1 MRVALALT
9 AALNLLATGSRP
21 PVPGLRPPEDPLT
34 LESSGARLAATVRLP
49 TAGLAKARPPYP
61 GAVLVHGSGRVTGIE
76 LLESAGRRLVALGSA
91 VLAYDKRGVG
101 GSTGEYTSIGP
112 ANSDRMFGLLA
123 DDALAGI
130 AALKARRDV
139 DASRVGFV
147 GFSQA
152 GWITPLAASR
162 SRDVSFVV
170 IISGP
175 AVSVGEE
182 IAYSNLAGEDPG
194 SEQGVADAEIERR
207 MKAFKGPH
215 GYDPVP
221 VLRTLSTP
229 SFWILG
235 EKDRSIPLARTVAT
249 LNDLARTHGRPI
261 SVHVIPGVN
270 HRLMY
275 PAATRPA
282 EASAEAGRQPDFWRP
297 MEEWFRMQG
306 VIR

>member
-1 MRVALALT
+1 MRVALALA
-9 AALNLLATGSRP
+9 AALNLLATASRP
-21 PVPGLRPPEDPLT
+21 PVHGLRPPDDPLT
-34 LESSGARLAATVRLP
+34 LESRGARLAATVRLP
-49 TAGLAKARPPYP
+49 GAGVAKAARPPFP
-61 GAVLVHGSGRVTGIE
+61 GAVLVHGSGRITGGE
-76 LLESAGRRLVALGSA
+76 LLESAGRRLVAMGFA

-130 AALKARRDV
+130 AALKSRRDI

-182 IAYSNLAGEDPG
+182 IAYSNLAGEDPE
-194 SEQGVADAEIERR
+194 SEQGIADAEIERR
-207 MKAFKGPH
+207 MRTFKGPH

-229 SFWILG
+229 SLWILG

-249 LNDLARTHGRPI
+249 LNDLARTQRRPI
-261 SVHVIPGVN
+261 SLHVIPGVN
-270 HRLMY
+270 HRLMD
-275 PAATRPA
+275 PAT
-282 EASAEAGRQPDFWRP
+282 GRQPDFWRP
-297 MEEWFRMQG
+297 MEEWFRTNK
-306 VIR
+306 ILR

>member
-1 MRVALALT
+1 MALAL
-9 AALNLLATGSRP
+9 AAVANLLAGA
-21 PVPGLRPPEDPLT
+21 GEDRLT
-34 LESSGARLAATVRLP
+34 LESRGARLAAAVRLP
-49 TAGLAKARPPYP
+49 DGGGGLAKATAAARERYP
-61 GAVLVHGSGRVTGIE
+61 GAVLVHGSGRVTGDE
-76 LLESAGRRLVALGSA
+76 LLERAGRRLTAMGFA

-112 ANSDRMFGLLA
+112 GNSDRMFDLLA
-123 DDALAGI
+123 EDALAGI
-130 AALKARRDV
+130 AALKARRDI
-139 DASRVGFV
+139 DPSRVGLV

-152 GWITPLAASR
+152 GWIMPLAASR

-182 IAYSNLAGEDPG
+182 IAYSKLAGEDPG
-194 SEQGVADAEIERR
+194 SEQGIADAEIERR
-207 MKAFKGPH
+207 MRTFKGPH

-229 SFWILG
+229 SLWILG

-249 LNDLARTHGRPI
+249 LNDLARTQGRPI
-261 SVHVIPGVN
+261 SLHVIPGVN

-275 PAATRPA
+275 PTTARPA
-282 EASAEAGRQPDFWRP
+282 EALAEAGRQPDFWRP
-297 MEEWFRMQG
+297 METWFRTNK
-306 VIR
+306 ILR

>member
-1 MRVALALT
+1 MALAL
-9 AALNLLATGSRP
+9 AAVANLLAGA
-21 PVPGLRPPEDPLT
+21 GDDPLI
-34 LESSGARLAATVRLP
+34 LESRGAKLAATVRLP
-49 TAGLAKARPPYP
+49 DSGVGAGAKAAAAGQVRYP
-61 GAVLVHGSGRVTGIE
+61 GAVLVHGSGRVTGHE
-76 LLESAGRRLVALGSA
+76 LLNSAGRRLTAMGFA

-130 AALKARRDV
+130 AALKARRDI
-139 DASRVGFV
+139 DASRVGLV

-152 GWITPLAASR
+152 GWIMPLAASR

-194 SEQGVADAEIERR
+194 SEQGIADAEIERR
-207 MKAFKGPH
+207 MGTFKGPH

-229 SFWILG
+229 SLWILG

-249 LNDLARTHGRPI
+249 LNDLARTG
-261 SVHVIPGVN
+261 
-270 HRLMY
+270 
-275 PAATRPA
+275 
-282 EASAEAGRQPDFWRP
+282 AGRSACTSSPA
-297 MEEWFRMQG
+297 
-306 VIR
+306 